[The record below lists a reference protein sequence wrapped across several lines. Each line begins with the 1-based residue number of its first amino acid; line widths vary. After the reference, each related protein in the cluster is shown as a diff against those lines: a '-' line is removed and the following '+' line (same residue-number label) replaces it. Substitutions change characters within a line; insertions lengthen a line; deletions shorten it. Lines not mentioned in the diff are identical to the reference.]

1 MMPLAM
7 RYGWRALQRGQ
18 FRWLWLAILLASL
31 SVTFIEQLAQT
42 VKASMLAN
50 SAQLLGADLVIKSTR
65 PIELNAALQQAM
77 KPLAQAERV
86 SVNTMAMS
94 QDRFQLVT
102 LQAVTDTMPLLGTP
116 YPLNDWQAT
125 STQVLIDPVLATQWS
140 LRVGDELALGNRVFR
155 ILGILAEADPLQT
168 LASQFAPQVIIPLA
182 SLSELGLT
190 GAGSRI
196 SYERLFAGDEASIAL
211 LNRLLNQEKPEHW
224 QLVSSQ
230 TASDDLGQTLNT
242 AWLFLDISALVSL
255 LVAGLAVLI
264 ASRFYL
270 PQWRKKVALM
280 RALGMTQGQL
290 IRLFALQFSLLTLVA
305 SALGV
310 VLAQIGFSL
319 LSDYLATLFPQFRLA
334 SPWQASVMGL
344 ISASLVFWA
353 FSWPIFLKLIQTHPQ
368 QLLRDVTPPQ
378 AVLAS
383 VLGSGVALMALLALL
398 LPWHLVAWTLG
409 ALLLASG
416 ILWLTASLV
425 LWGLSKLQAI
435 SGGWFAIAVAN
446 VRRDPLLF
454 RLQLIAFG
462 LVLYLLLLMTLVQ
475 QQLLAHWQDSLPSQ
489 SPNVFVVNVQ
499 PEQRDALLSQLQ
511 RIQPS
516 AELIPMVRARI
527 TQLNQQPIISD
538 SPRAKRLLDR
548 EANVAVLAELPAHNR
563 VLNRIDLP
571 ANSDYAGVSVEAG
584 IAELLHI
591 RLGDKLTFDMVG
603 QPLTYVVTSLREVQW
618 QSLQANFFFIIEPNN
633 AIELPITF
641 MASFYTDLPLTEQ
654 TQLKQRWQSEFPG
667 VIWIDVQQLIDQ
679 VRNLMQQASQA
690 VGLLTLFTLAAS
702 LLVLLASTKASQD
715 ARLQQW
721 LVLRTLGANQRQIRL
736 IGLGEYGLLGVLT
749 GVFAATLAT
758 LSSSL
763 ISIYWL
769 KIPASFSPTLW
780 LVGLLVSSGSL
791 LVMAWLTQSSYL
803 RMHPRQLAQAIGE

>member
-1 MMPLAM
+1 MMPLAI
-7 RYGWRALQRGQ
+7 RYGWRGLQRGQ

-50 SAQLLGADLVIKSTR
+50 SALLLGADLVIKSTR
-65 PIELNAALQQAM
+65 PIELNDTLQQAVR
-77 KPLAQAERV
+77 PLAQAERV

-102 LQAVTDTMPLLGTP
+102 LKAVTANMPLLGTA
-116 YPLNDWQAT
+116 YPLTDWQST
-125 STQVLIDPVLATQWS
+125 SNQVLIDPVLATQWS
-140 LRVGDELALGNRVFR
+140 LSIGDELVLGNRVFR
-155 ILGILAEADPLQT
+155 IQGVLAEADPLQT
-168 LASQFAPQVIIPLA
+168 VASQFAPQVIIPLA
-182 SLSELGLT
+182 SMSELGLT

-196 SYERLFAGDEASIAL
+196 SYERLFMGDEASVTRLTQL
-211 LNRLLNQEKPEHW
+211 LNKNKLEHW
-224 QLVSSQ
+224 QLLSSQ

-270 PQWRKKVALM
+270 PQWRKQVALM
-280 RALGMTQGQL
+280 RALGMTQRQL
-290 IRLFALQFSLLTLVA
+290 IKLFAFQFSLLALLA

-310 VLAQIGFSL
+310 VLAHVGFAL
-319 LSDYLATLFPQFRLA
+319 LSDYLATLFPQFKLA
-334 SPWQASVMGL
+334 SLWLASLMGL

-353 FSWPIFLKLIQTHPQ
+353 FSWPIFLKLIHTHPQ
-368 QLLRDVTPPQ
+368 QLLRAVTPPQ
-378 AVLAS
+378 ALLAS
-383 VLGSGVALMALLALL
+383 VLGSGLALMALLALL
-398 LPWHLVAWTLG
+398 LPWHLVAWTLV

-416 ILWLTASLV
+416 LLWSIASLV
-425 LWGLSKLQAI
+425 LWGLSKLQGV
-435 SGGWFAIAVAN
+435 SEGWFAIAVAN

-475 QQLLAHWQDSLPSQ
+475 QQLLAHWQDSLPAQ

-499 PEQRDALLSQLQ
+499 PEQREALLGQLK

-516 AELIPMVRARI
+516 AELIPMIRSRV
-527 TQLNQQPIISD
+527 TQLNDQTITGD

-548 EANVAVLAELPAHNR
+548 ESNVAVLAELPTHNR
-563 VLNRIDLP
+563 ILNRIDLP
-571 ANSDYAGVSVEAG
+571 SDSAYAGVSVEAG
-584 IAELLHI
+584 IADLLHI
-591 RLGDKLTFDMVG
+591 QLGDKLTFDMIG
-603 QPLTYVVTSLREVQW
+603 QPRTYVVTSLRAVQW

-633 AIELPITF
+633 SVELPITS
-641 MASFYTDLPLTEQ
+641 MASFYTDFSLAEQ

-667 VIWIDVQQLIDQ
+667 VIWIDVQQLINQ

-715 ARLQQW
+715 ARIQQW

-736 IGLGEYGLLGVLT
+736 IGLGEYGLLGLLT
-749 GVFAATLAT
+749 GIFAATLAT

-763 ISIYWL
+763 ISVYWL
-769 KIPASFSPTLW
+769 SIPASFNPNLW
-780 LVGLLVSSGSL
+780 LVGLVLSSGSL
-791 LVMAWLTQSSYL
+791 LSMAWITQSSYL
-803 RMHPRQLAQAIGE
+803 RMHPRQLAQAIRD